1 MLEILP
7 IPAFQ
12 DNYIW
17 LLHNGKHAVVVD
29 PGDALPVIDTLL
41 ARELT
46 LDAILITHHHSDH
59 IDGVAELLKKW
70 AVPVYAPKRES
81 YPFSHIEVMEG
92 SLVNLDRLGV
102 ELRVMETPGHTLGH
116 VAYYGANC
124 LFCGDT
130 LFSAGCGRLFEGT
143 PRQMY
148 DSLQRFAKLPP
159 ETQVY
164 CTHEYT
170 EHNLNFARTLEPEN
184 KAIAARLLEVA
195 SLRAQRL
202 PSLPS
207 TIGLELLTNPFLRC
221 DRTTFPSVAT
231 THPLE
236 IFTAIRLLRNNY

>member
-17 LLHNGKHAVVVD
+17 LLHNGSHAVVID
-29 PGDALPVIDTLL
+29 PGDALPVIDMLIGKK
-41 ARELT
+41 LT
-46 LDAILITHHHSDH
+46 PDAILITHHHSDH
-59 IDGVAELLKKW
+59 IDGVSGLLEKW
-70 AVPVYAPKRES
+70 AVPVYAPKHES
-81 YPFSHIEVMEG
+81 YPFSHIEVVEG
-92 SLVNLDRLGV
+92 SLVAMDMLDI
-102 ELRVMETPGHTLGH
+102 EFRVMETPGHTLGH

-143 PRQMY
+143 PQQMY
-148 DSLQRFAKLPP
+148 SSLKRFTDLPP
-159 ETQVY
+159 ETRVY
-164 CTHEYT
+164 CAHEYT
-170 EHNLNFARTLEPEN
+170 ERNLNFAQALEPGN
-184 KAIAARLLEVA
+184 QAIAARLLEVT

-221 DRTTFPSVAT
+221 DQTVFPSISGKN
-231 THPLE
+231 PLDV
-236 IFTAIRLLRNNY
+236 FTAIRSLRNNY